1 MVAQQQQLEKLQA
14 ERDRQTDELDRLV
27 SAFAIEQRRLSEQ
40 EEDIESSLGRLE
52 REIASLTDQ
61 QAAVKSQRQ
70 ALVRLQDETAAALE
84 RSLKTIADRHFS
96 MAASKID
103 LNCQP
108 PTDMYNKP
116 CVCSC
121 ACACPNVFL
130 CACARAC
137 FCVTHRVWFML
148 TLGGKLLPGVE
159 MSLLGRTAPRTVENF
174 YRRVVQK
181 SYRGTP
187 INWIKKN
194 GWMAGGQLR
203 SAEDGRPLPS
213 IFGGDLE
220 RETPRLRH
228 YGPGWVHSW
237 SNTGKEN
244 IEYNPKIYAVFNF
257 PAIGLQGQCHDE
269 MNNFSGPK
277 NQISSFCISAVGYY
291 FFAS

>member
-40 EEDIESSLGRLE
+40 EEDIEASLGGLE
-52 REIASLTDQ
+52 REIASLTDRQ
-61 QAAVKSQRQ
+61 VAVKSQRL

-84 RSLKTIADRHFS
+84 RRLKTLVDRHFS
-96 MAASKID
+96 MAASKIY

-108 PTDMYNKP
+108 PTDVYNKP

-121 ACACPNVFL
+121 ACACPNVFF
-130 CACARAC
+130 CACARPC

-148 TLGGKLLPGVE
+148 TLGGKLLSRVE

-194 GWMAGGQLR
+194 GWIAGGQLR
-203 SAEDGRPLPS
+203 SAENGRPLPS

-228 YGPGWVHSW
+228 YGPGCVHAW

-244 IEYNPKIYAVFNF
+244 KKCRIQSKNF
-257 PAIGLQGQCHDE
+257 MRLLSFLQL
-269 MNNFSGPK
+269 
-277 NQISSFCISAVGYY
+277 V
-291 FFAS
+291 

>member
-1 MVAQQQQLEKLQA
+1 MAAQQKQLEKLQA

-27 SAFAIEQRRLSEQ
+27 SAFGIEQRRLAEQ
-40 EEDIESSLGRLE
+40 EEDIEASLGRLE

-70 ALVRLQDETAAALE
+70 ALVRLQDETAAELE
-84 RSLKTIADRHFS
+84 RRLKTIVDRHFA

-103 LNCQP
+103 LNCQT
-108 PTDMYNKP
+108 PTDVYKKP

-121 ACACPNVFL
+121 ACACPNVFF
-130 CACARAC
+130 CACARPC
-137 FCVTHRVWFML
+137 FCVTHRVWFLL
-148 TLGGKLLPGVE
+148 TLGGKLLPRVE

-174 YRRVVQK
+174 YQRVVQK
-181 SYRGTP
+181 NHNTGYRGTP

-194 GWMAGGQLR
+194 SWIAGGQLR
-203 SAEDGRPLPS
+203 SAETGRPLPS

-228 YGPGWVHSW
+228 CGPGWVHSW

-244 IEYNPKIYAVFNF
+244 IKYRI
-257 PAIGLQGQCHDE
+257 Q
-269 MNNFSGPK
+269 S
-277 NQISSFCISAVGYY
+277 
-291 FFAS
+291 